1 MTEEEAARFAVELR
15 EAERIRAAIASEEVA
30 LAHGGK
36 DEPPSV
42 VMSAREHSATPA
54 MTAAA

>member
-1 MTEEEAARFAVELR
+1 MEEEAARFAVELR
-15 EAERIRAAIASEEVA
+15 EAERIRAVIASEEVA